1 MRNPKIT
8 QLDVPQ
14 IQKHMYDEGN
24 DAQRVHVVAG
34 SMPDIKVNVDA
45 SSITEAVKLG
55 LSSIVMPKQETQQMI
70 ITKTEYIEL
79 PIQTIIKEISYEK
92 IEIPVIVKEIE
103 YREIKV
109 PYETVK
115 IVEIEKPIYINS
127 SEKSDSTTTL
137 ETKILRVAAILMAVG
152 HLVTFILKFK

>member
-1 MRNPKIT
+1 MRNPKTT

-14 IQKHMYDEGN
+14 IQKHMYDEDN

-34 SMPDIKVNVDA
+34 SMPSIKVDIDA
-45 SSITEAVKLG
+45 SSITDAVKSG
-55 LSSIVMPKQETQQMI
+55 LSSMIQPSPAPVI
-70 ITKTEYIEL
+70 ITKTEYREL
-79 PIQTIIKEISYEK
+79 PIQTIIKELIYEK

-109 PYETVK
+109 PYETIK

-127 SEKSDSTTTL
+127 SESKADPVTTL
-137 ETKILRVAAILMAVG
+137 ETKILRVVTILMAVG